1 MYDSF
6 GDKHSLYIKALI
18 RYSEMIGKYIKHIIN
33 GSISAKETIR
43 LVLETAIRRDGEE
56 FPKGC
61 LMVNTAG
68 ELALL
73 DSESIAWVNE
83 SLTYIEK
90 LIREL
95 IEAGQQSGELDK
107 TLNAEWL
114 SCYFNNAFTGLRV
127 LAKTTVDRE
136 KLKQIIETTIS
147 NLKIN

>member
-1 MYDSF
+1 M
-6 GDKHSLYIKALI
+6 
-18 RYSEMIGKYIKHIIN
+18 
-33 GSISAKETIR
+33 
-43 LVLETAIRRDGEE
+43 LETAIRRDGEE